1 MIPSVFLIA
10 SQVTTPLQSQP
21 PGAGIVIQR
30 WIVRHIFVEDIGS
43 EPITHTCQVCVL
55 PLKLIPLYLY
65 TSDTIEATFMYHF
78 FYIFCNAYKIRVD
91 DRDRTGSN
99 SCLEGRRTTNYA
111 SSTYVERVG
120 IEPKNTSLQVKIATI
135 ASAPVLCLRGHLSR

>member
-1 MIPSVFLIA
+1 MNLWRLSRIIRSDIRSA
-10 SQVTTPLQSQP
+10 NSANTTTAFPTPWS
-21 PGAGIVIQR
+21 
-30 WIVRHIFVEDIGS
+30 RHRDSTMDHPAYFVEDIGS
-43 EPITHTCQVCVL
+43 EPITHTCQACVL

-111 SSTYVERVG
+111 SSTWSKRRG
-120 IEPKNTSLQVKIATI
+120 TISQHPTWQAGTLPIEL
-135 ASAPVLCLRGHLSR
+135 LLH